1 MSWGDLDTEVKAMN
15 KEETEE
21 KFEAKHSW
29 LCNGIVLKLDDPAA
43 DGNIELFKVS
53 FQYFLI

>member
-1 MSWGDLDTEVKAMN
+1 MSWGDLDTKVKAMK

-43 DGNIELFKVS
+43 AGNIELFKVS
-53 FQYFLI
+53 F